1 MNNKSRRTLIIIILA
16 YIVVVLL
23 FFGSIF
29 YVPAYYNNLQDSYVS
44 DTQEQL
50 DNAFDTI
57 TDTQQLSAQFDQI
70 IDEYPMEL
78 IVFKDGINIYNTM
91 MPVDNAANIHES
103 LDERVTLS
111 QGNGTFIKNG
121 STYEVWYN
129 IYQVQVSAFL
139 LHMSTLQIVLLG
151 VATVILITAVFAFQ
165 RLMVQSM
172 TTLKETIGK
181 MEKYQLNEV
190 INAQSDDVINS
201 KIKYFAQDLRENIS
215 RTAQKEAELQQEAY
229 INKEQFFNSQLIS
242 RAFIHDLKTPVYQI
256 LLENE
261 TRLSQM
267 TESDERA
274 RELAEY
280 NIQHADDLLQSI
292 NEMLKVF
299 TNDEQDLV
307 LEKES
312 VDLSKIV
319 SEVRKTFAAQIR
331 ERKVLLDIEVPESL
345 IIVSNKAMVKL
356 LIHNI
361 LSNAIQYSLPETE
374 ILVNLFLNEEGN
386 AVFEC
391 INTAAENN
399 ITRLQGDTEIQSFI
413 NKDNKYSSG
422 NGIIMINS
430 LAQTLDAHYQRD
442 IKDNQVIIDII
453 FSGGELHD

>member
-1 MNNKSRRTLIIIILA
+1 MNNKSKRTLIIIVLA
-16 YIVVVLL
+16 YVVVILL

-29 YVPAYYNNLQDSYVS
+29 YVPAYYNGLQDSYLT

-50 DNAFDTI
+50 DDAFETI
-57 TDTQQLSAQFDQI
+57 TDTQKLVAQFDQI

-91 MPVDNAANIHES
+91 MPVNSAASIHES
-103 LDERVTLS
+103 LDQRVSLS

-129 IYQVQVSAFL
+129 IYQVQVTAFL
-139 LHMSTLQIVLLG
+139 LNITTLQIILLG
-151 VATVILITAVFAFQ
+151 IATIILITAVFAFQ

-201 KIKYFAQDLRENIS
+201 KIKYFAHGLRENIS
-215 RTAQKEAELQQEAY
+215 RTAQKEAELQQAAY
-229 INKEQFFNSQLIS
+229 INKEQFVNSQLIA
-242 RAFIHDLKTPVYQI
+242 RAFIHEIKTPVYQM

-261 TRLSQM
+261 TQLSHLNNN
-267 TESDERA
+267 DERA
-274 RELAEY
+274 REIAEY
-280 NIQHADDLLQSI
+280 NVQHADNLLQSI
-292 NEMLKVF
+292 NEMLQVF
-299 TNDEQDLV
+299 TSNEQKMV

-331 ERKVLLDIEVPESL
+331 ERKVLLEIEVPETL
-345 IIVSNKAMVKL
+345 TIFSNKAMVKL

-361 LSNAIQYSLPETE
+361 LSNAIQYAIPETE
-374 ILVNLFLNEEGN
+374 IQVNLFLDEQNN

-391 INTAAENN
+391 VNTAAENN
-399 ITRLQGDTEIQSFI
+399 IARLQGDTEIQSFI

-422 NGIIMINS
+422 NGIIMITS
-430 LAQTLDAHYQRD
+430 LAQTLEAHYQRD
-442 IKDNQVIIDII
+442 IAAEQVTTTIVFI
-453 FSGGELHD
+453 GGDQHD